1 MDSSYI
7 RALLS
12 SGLERK
18 AKTISMGRVLGDAL
32 GYLPG
37 QLGDCPKLADFT
49 DSQWKT
55 GDLEEERQEDQRQ
68 GGLMWMYV

>member
-1 MDSSYI
+1 MDNSYI

-18 AKTISMGRVLGDAL
+18 AKTISMGRVLGDVL

-49 DSQWKT
+49 DS
-55 GDLEEERQEDQRQ
+55 
-68 GGLMWMYV
+68 

>member
-1 MDSSYI
+1 MVYSLVTLVHGNKSKMDSSYI

-49 DSQWKT
+49 DS
-55 GDLEEERQEDQRQ
+55 
-68 GGLMWMYV
+68 